1 MEVCDSLLND
11 AVKSSPLEE
20 NQAILTEMERR
31 LAVVPNDSIALLG
44 KGLILFQMAKKDSTL
59 DSKRSKL
66 SESLNYITRAIT
78 LQPSYTAEVNV
89 IINNLLDTIKEVDNL
104 RYEAIIDKKK
114 DANIGDIYYKQ
125 EQQKKKIE
133 NPDLNISV
141 ESNNSS
147 ILQNK
152 SKKIKYYISEGKP
165 VYA

>member
-1 MEVCDSLLND
+1 MEVCNSLLND

-31 LAVVPNDSIALLG
+31 LAMDPNDSIALLG

-89 IINNLLDTIKEVDNL
+89 IINNLLDTIKEVDSL
-104 RYEAIIDKKK
+104 RYKAIIDKKK